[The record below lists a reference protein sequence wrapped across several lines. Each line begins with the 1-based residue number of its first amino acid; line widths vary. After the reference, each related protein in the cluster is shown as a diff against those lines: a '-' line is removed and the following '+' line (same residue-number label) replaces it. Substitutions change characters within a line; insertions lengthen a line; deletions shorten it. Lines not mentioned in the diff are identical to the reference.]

1 MTIEP
6 YKDVNGTVTISDVSL
21 LSDVSSCNGSSV
33 VFTTII
39 NGLSSKP
46 VLSANFIP
54 SFWYAVGLKFCHSV

>member
-54 SFWYAVGLKFCHSV
+54 SF